1 MENYKITL
9 PTGGPEYA
17 ETADGWFEIPFIV
30 LGIAKRFG
38 GKTASLT
45 SFLRIMKKM
54 DRLDRVLV
62 ITGTYTNNKHYYVGL
77 DVNEDTD
84 VFEPTIDTC
93 SQLIEVLDE
102 EAMAFDEYHL
112 QLERWN
118 ELQKEIKSKKHV
130 NDIDE
135 ELILSFEN
143 MEKPTYKYMR
153 KGKAYRPVITAIFDD
168 CMGTELFS
176 TNKRNMLSTMVMKH
190 RHLGET
196 EFGKGSIG
204 LNLIF
209 AVQAY
214 TSNSLGV
221 PKSIRTNVTILTC
234 FRNKN
239 LKELQT
245 IAEEL
250 AGEVSPE
257 VFLRL
262 HQEATSIPYGFLVV
276 DLNKKKTSLS
286 AFRQN
291 WNKYLYP

>member
-118 ELQKEIKSKKHV
+118 ELQKEIKS
-130 NDIDE
+130 
-135 ELILSFEN
+135 
-143 MEKPTYKYMR
+143 
-153 KGKAYRPVITAIFDD
+153 
-168 CMGTELFS
+168 
-176 TNKRNMLSTMVMKH
+176 MK
-190 RHLGET
+190 
-196 EFGKGSIG
+196 
-204 LNLIF
+204 N
-209 AVQAY
+209 
-214 TSNSLGV
+214 
-221 PKSIRTNVTILTC
+221 
-234 FRNKN
+234 
-239 LKELQT
+239 
-245 IAEEL
+245 
-250 AGEVSPE
+250 
-257 VFLRL
+257 
-262 HQEATSIPYGFLVV
+262 
-276 DLNKKKTSLS
+276 
-286 AFRQN
+286 
-291 WNKYLYP
+291 